1 MAKDNK
7 TEKATPRRI
16 KKARNEGNVAKS
28 KELNNAFSL
37 LIVAGLLYFWRNV
50 YQKYHP
56 SFCCPFETAS
66 EASEHGK
73 L

>member
-37 LIVAGLLYFWRNV
+37 LIVAGLLYFLE
-50 YQKYHP
+50 KCLSKIP
-56 SFCCPFETAS
+56 SKLLLPF
-66 EASEHGK
+66 
-73 L
+73 

>member
-28 KELNNAFSL
+28 KEL
-37 LIVAGLLYFWRNV
+37 
-50 YQKYHP
+50 
-56 SFCCPFETAS
+56 
-66 EASEHGK
+66 
-73 L
+73 